1 MKGGIV
7 WSLLTQR
14 ADWVV
19 PRAWE
24 QDPYQKATGNSIPLT
39 AQVEWLGHQGPS
51 VGALPGLMA
60 CESQSLAGRLSVF
73 IVHLAMRQEA

>member
-14 ADWVV
+14 AYWVV
-19 PRAWE
+19 PRPWE
-24 QDPYQKATGNSIPLT
+24 QGLYQKATGNSIPLT
-39 AQVEWLGHQGPS
+39 AQVEWLGHRVPS

-60 CESQSLAGRLSVF
+60 CESQPLAGRLSVL